1 MTLTKQGDQQD
12 ISSTLSTA
20 RQYFTLLQLMLVED
34 PRKIDTY
41 LLETIII
48 FYTEKPYII
57 NLRIYCST
65 ETLQIWEETIGT
77 SWLRI
82 NQDVQRRHSVTLAFI
97 QFGTILRYFDY
108 PHLLKTT
115 EQTCVR
121 ISCSRMLR
129 LDLKAS
135 IL

>member
-1 MTLTKQGDQQD
+1 MTLTKQGDQQN

-41 LLETIII
+41 LLKTIII

-65 ETLQIWEETIGT
+65 ETLQIWEETICTYKHHGYT
-77 SWLRI
+77 
-82 NQDVQRRHSVTLAFI
+82 
-97 QFGTILRYFDY
+97 
-108 PHLLKTT
+108 
-115 EQTCVR
+115 
-121 ISCSRMLR
+121 
-129 LDLKAS
+129 
-135 IL
+135 